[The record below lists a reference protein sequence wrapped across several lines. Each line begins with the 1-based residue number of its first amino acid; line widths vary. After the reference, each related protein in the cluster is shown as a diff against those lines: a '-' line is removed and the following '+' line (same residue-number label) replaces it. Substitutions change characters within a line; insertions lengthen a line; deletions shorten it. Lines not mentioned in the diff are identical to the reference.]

1 MSKEGGPWSESVSRS
16 GAAAARPSPASEG
29 RPGGEQPFALASP
42 PGRMRPPGMDS
53 PCVAVCSTLYD
64 EICRGCGRTA
74 DEVAN
79 WVILDEEEKDAV
91 WRRILA
97 QGYPRR

>member
-1 MSKEGGPWSESVSRS
+1 MSKEGGPWSESVSRN
-16 GAAAARPSPASEG
+16 APAAARPAPD
-29 RPGGEQPFALASP
+29 GEEKPFALASP
-42 PGRMRPPGMDS
+42 PGRIRPPGMDS

-74 DEVAN
+74 DEVAT
-79 WVILDEEEKDAV
+79 WVILDEEEKDAI
-91 WRRILA
+91 WCRILA